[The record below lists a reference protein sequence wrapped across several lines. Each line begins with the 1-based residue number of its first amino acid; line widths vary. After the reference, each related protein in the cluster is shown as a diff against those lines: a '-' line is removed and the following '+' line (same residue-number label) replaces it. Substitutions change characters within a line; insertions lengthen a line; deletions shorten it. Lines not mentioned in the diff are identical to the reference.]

1 MRKSL
6 SKRWIDVLKKRQA
19 EVAKV
24 RDKLRTDVEEIE
36 MLKDSCERAYDDLQR
51 AIEALS
57 ELA

>member
-24 RDKLRTDVEEIE
+24 RDKLRDDVEEIE